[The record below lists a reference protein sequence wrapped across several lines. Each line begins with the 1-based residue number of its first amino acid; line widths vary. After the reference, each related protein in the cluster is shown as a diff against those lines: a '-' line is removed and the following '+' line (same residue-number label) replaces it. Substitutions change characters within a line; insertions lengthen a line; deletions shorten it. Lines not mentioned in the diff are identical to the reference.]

1 MWYVNCSDP
10 DVLRVFVECLGVY
23 MEFKHQFPATLH
35 AHTGTNTLV
44 SNVSPAVVR
53 RMSRAPPNLMLVPN
67 DIRLGSYLAA
77 DNMLICLDVD
87 RFAFYDR
94 VEIPNAAV
102 YLMRA
107 RVSNEVYEID
117 LGSVLDEGEVGG
129 EAH

>member
-1 MWYVNCSDP
+1 
-10 DVLRVFVECLGVY
+10 
-23 MEFKHQFPATLH
+23 
-35 AHTGTNTLV
+35 
-44 SNVSPAVVR
+44 
-53 RMSRAPPNLMLVPN
+53 MLVPN

-87 RFAFYDR
+87 RFALYDR

-107 RVSNEVYEID
+107 RISNEVYEID